1 MLDWIFRRWHLKLL
15 ALVLA
20 FAVWIAVTGE
30 GRGVQDYRVPVDV
43 VLGTGATLAGTPPTT
58 VTVRLRGPETLLRRV
73 DPYDVAVR
81 VDLRDAAAGER
92 TVQLAPR
99 DVAGVPPDVEVVL
112 IEPERLR
119 LTIARKLRKEIAVAP
134 TIVGAPPRG
143 YHVYGAVAR
152 PETLKVE
159 GPEAQLAS
167 LARLKTDPI
176 RVDRRS
182 EPFVVR
188 IAAVADV
195 SGVRIVDTRPL
206 DVTVY
211 VDLAPVQATIDR
223 VPVVV
228 AGAAAGTVTVPS
240 TISVRVSAPSSL
252 VPKLRG
258 GRVRAVAEL
267 RGGESAAFVTGVP
280 LRIEFP
286 GLDAEER
293 VKVEVQSLSRKSVNV
308 RRSPR

>member
-15 ALVLA
+15 ALLLA
-20 FAVWIAVTGE
+20 FAVWIAVTGT

-43 VLGTGATLAGTPPTT
+43 VLGTGATLAGAPPTT

-73 DPYDVAVR
+73 DAYDIAVR
-81 VDLRDAAAGER
+81 VDLRDAVAGER
-92 TVQLAPR
+92 TVQLAAR

-112 IEPERLR
+112 IEPERVR
-119 LTIARKLRKEIAVAP
+119 LTIARKLHKEIAVAP
-134 TIVGAPPRG
+134 TIVGTPPRG
-143 YHVYGAVAR
+143 YHVYGAIAR
-152 PETLKVE
+152 PDTLKVE
-159 GPEAQLAS
+159 GPEAQLGS
-167 LARLKTDPI
+167 LGRLKTDPI
-176 RVDRRS
+176 RVERRS

-188 IAAVADV
+188 VAAVADV
-195 SGVRIVDTRPL
+195 SGVRIVDPRPL

-228 AGAAAGTVTVPS
+228 AGAPAGTVTVPS
-240 TISVRVSAPSSL
+240 TISVRVSAPSAL
-252 VPKLRG
+252 LPKLRN

-267 RGGESAAFVTGVP
+267 RANEPAAFVAGVP

-293 VKVEVQSLSRKSVNV
+293 VKVVVKELSRKTVNV
-308 RRSPR
+308 RRSTR